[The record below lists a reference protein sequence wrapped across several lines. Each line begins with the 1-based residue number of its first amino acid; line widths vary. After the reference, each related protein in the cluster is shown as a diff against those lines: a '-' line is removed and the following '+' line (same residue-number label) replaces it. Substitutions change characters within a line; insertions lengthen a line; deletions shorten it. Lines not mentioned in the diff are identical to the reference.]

1 MKISLANLLLQ
12 INQKEKEINE
22 KYSEVLNNSILTKD
36 RELNGTETILNEVKD
51 FDTVLYDYLKST
63 SDLAKYKN
71 ILAISNATTKTESGL
86 SIIEAINKVS
96 VLRRE
101 LSLFESLSSKSE
113 SLTRQS
119 DGNGI
124 SSYYRVKSF
133 NFNMDMVVKQKDNIQ
148 KEIQKLEADIQQTN
162 ATSFI
167 EI

>member
-63 SDLAKYKN
+63 SDLAKYKS

>member
-12 INQKEKEINE
+12 INQKEKEVNE

-51 FDTVLYDYLKST
+51 FRVVLNDYLNST
-63 SDLAKYKN
+63 ADLTRYKN
-71 ILAISNATTKTESGL
+71 ILAIHNSTIKTESGL

-101 LSLFESLSSKSE
+101 LNLFETLSSKRE

-133 NFNMDMVVKQKDNIQ
+133 NFNMDMVMQQKDDIQ
-148 KEIQKLEADIQQTN
+148 KEIQRLEADIQQTN
-162 ATSFI
+162 ATSFVDI
-167 EI
+167 